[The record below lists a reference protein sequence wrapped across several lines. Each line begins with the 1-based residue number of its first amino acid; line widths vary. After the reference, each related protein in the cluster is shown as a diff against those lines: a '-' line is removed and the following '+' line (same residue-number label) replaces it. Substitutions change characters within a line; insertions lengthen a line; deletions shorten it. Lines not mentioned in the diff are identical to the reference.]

1 MKPKFLRNTF
11 FTLLGL
17 MLFSCEPNEDFPAEE
32 EIALGTSLV
41 GFEGRLPNS
50 LTFGTAIQASNHIMS
65 AMNLVQKMEGTH
77 ILTIIDS
84 KSGWELHVSFPVR
97 VMSEFPTFNE
107 LQSHSEYLGHFKKG
121 YSYEMILEIL
131 ESEMAKALADP
142 SYSSIADFSVRVKQN
157 KDERYIHNFH
167 DPVESGMLQVLRV
180 EEGMESSDSGV
191 QTRKIEVEFGFD
203 VNMSAAYLETQPQ
216 TGKLK
221 GKGIMKFSEAVFE
234 E

>member
-1 MKPKFLRNTF
+1 MKPKFLRNIF

-17 MLFSCEPNEDFPAEE
+17 MLFSCEPGEDFPAEK

-41 GFEGRLPNS
+41 GFEGRLPNNF
-50 LTFGTAIQASNHIMS
+50 TFGTAIKASNHMMS

-77 ILTIIDS
+77 VLTIIDS

-97 VMSEFPTFNE
+97 VMPEFPAFNE

-142 SYSSIADFSVRVKQN
+142 THSSIGDFSIRVKQN
-157 KDERYIHNFH
+157 NEERYIHNFH

-180 EEGMESSDSGV
+180 EEGMESFDSGV